1 MRNTLSLLVTD
12 SLYILIKNGRLLR
25 LVGRVLISHL
35 YHAPIAQT
43 KDLPIS
49 ADRAN
54 LSGKIA
60 FPIRTATGALCF
72 VIRRYRPAPLK
83 CGDTCSYNNTR
94 LGRPSRVTV
103 PFSIISLSSSIFKEK
118 RPRFFRGCFYIL
130 HLIDGIRKISLLP
143 ISIKQK
149 RRIRNVSKA

>member
-60 FPIRTATGALCF
+60 FPIRPATGVLCF

-94 LGRPSRVTV
+94 RGRLYLKIDDDKLIIEKGTVTLDGRPSLV
-103 PFSIISLSSSIFKEK
+103 
-118 RPRFFRGCFYIL
+118 
-130 HLIDGIRKISLLP
+130 LL
-143 ISIKQK
+143 
-149 RRIRNVSKA
+149 